1 MPDISLG
8 LAFVLLLILGAEF
21 VNGWTDAPNA
31 IATVVSTRS
40 LTPLQAVIMAAV
52 LNLVGVFS
60 GTAVAQ
66 TIGKGII
73 DPKAVD
79 LVTVGGA
86 MIGIILWSTVAARW
100 GIPTSESHAL
110 VAGLAGA
117 GIATAGTDVLVWE
130 GWRKVL
136 IGLVFST
143 FIGFLGG
150 FLVITAIYWLFRHAV
165 PGKVRGPFRWLQVL
179 SSGFMAFSHGSNDGQ
194 KFMGAFTLALVLGNI
209 LPEFVIPMWVIFLCA
224 ATMAL
229 GTLTGGWRIIKT
241 MGMKITKLEPFQ
253 GFAAEM
259 AAATTITVASRLG
272 IPLSTTHTIST
283 AIVGVGAARGLSAV
297 RWGVTVELVSAWI
310 LTFPICAIISWVV
323 VKVARTFF

>member
-1 MPDISLG
+1 MTWG
-8 LAFVLLLILGAEF
+8 LIFVLLLILGAEF

-40 LTPLQAVIMAAV
+40 LTPLQAVVMAAV

-79 LVTVGGA
+79 LITVGGA
-86 MIGIILWSTVAARW
+86 MVGIILWSSVAARW

-117 GIATAGTDVLVWE
+117 GMATAGPGVLVGE
-130 GWRKVL
+130 GWKKVL

-143 FIGFLGG
+143 FLGFLGG
-150 FLVITAIYWLFRHAV
+150 LLVITAIYWLFRRAV
-165 PGKVRGPFRWLQVL
+165 PGKVRGTFRWLQVM

-194 KFMGAFTLALVLGNI
+194 KFMGAFTLALVLGNV
-209 LPEFVIPMWVIFLCA
+209 LPEFIIPTWVIFLCA
-224 ATMAL
+224 ATMAV

-241 MGMKITKLEPFQ
+241 MGMRITKLEPYQ

-259 AAATTITVASRLG
+259 AAATTITIASRLG

-283 AIVGVGAARGLSAV
+283 AIVGVGAARGASAV

-310 LTFPICAIISWVV
+310 LTFPICAIISWLV
-323 VKVARTFF
+323 VKIARTFF

>member
-1 MPDISLG
+1 MTWG
-8 LAFVLLLILGAEF
+8 LILVLLLILGAEF

-40 LTPLQAVIMAAV
+40 LTPLQAVLMASV

-86 MIGIILWSTVAARW
+86 MVGIILWSSVAARW
-100 GIPTSESHAL
+100 GIPTSETHAL

-117 GIATAGTDVLVWE
+117 GLATAGPGVLVWE

-136 IGLVFST
+136 LGLVFST
-143 FIGFLGG
+143 FFGFLGG
-150 FLVITAIYWLFRHAV
+150 FVVITAIYWLFRRAV
-165 PGKVRGPFRWLQVL
+165 PGKVRGTFRGLQVL

-194 KFMGAFTLALVLGNI
+194 KFMGAFTLALVLGNV
-209 LPEFVIPMWVIFLCA
+209 LPEFVIPRWVIFLCA
-224 ATMAL
+224 ATMAV

-259 AAATTITVASRLG
+259 AAATTITIASRLG
-272 IPLSTTHTIST
+272 IPLSTTHTSTT
-283 AIVGVGAARGLSAV
+283 AIVGVGAARGVSAV

-310 LTFPICAIISWVV
+310 LTFPICAIISWLV
-323 VKVARTFF
+323 VKMARTFF

>member
-1 MPDISLG
+1 MTWG
-8 LAFVLLLILGAEF
+8 LIFVLLLILGAEF

-40 LTPLQAVIMAAV
+40 LTPFQAVVMAAV

-86 MIGIILWSTVAARW
+86 MVGIILWSSVAARW

-117 GIATAGTDVLVWE
+117 GVATAGPGVLVWE

-136 IGLVFST
+136 VGLVFST
-143 FIGFLGG
+143 FLGLIGG
-150 FLVITAIYWLFRHAV
+150 FLVITAIYWLFRRAV
-165 PGKVRGPFRWLQVL
+165 PGKVRGTFRWLQVL

-194 KFMGAFTLALVLGNI
+194 KFMGAFTLALVLGNV
-209 LPEFVIPMWVIFLCA
+209 LPEFVIPTWVIFLCA
-224 ATMAL
+224 ATMAV

-241 MGMKITKLEPFQ
+241 LGMRITKLEPHQ

-259 AAATTITVASRLG
+259 AAATTITIASRLG

-283 AIVGVGAARGLSAV
+283 AIVGVGAARGASAV

-310 LTFPICAIISWVV
+310 LTFPICAIISWLV
-323 VKVARTFF
+323 VKIARAFF

>member
-1 MPDISLG
+1 MTWG
-8 LAFVLLLILGAEF
+8 LILVLLLILGAEF

-40 LTPLQAVIMAAV
+40 LTPLQAVLMASA

-86 MIGIILWSTVAARW
+86 MVGIILWSSVAARW

-117 GIATAGTDVLVWE
+117 GLATAGPGVLVWE

-136 IGLVFST
+136 LGLVFST
-143 FIGFLGG
+143 FLGFLGG
-150 FLVITAIYWLFRHAV
+150 FVVITAIYWLFRRAV
-165 PGKVRGPFRWLQVL
+165 PGKVRGAFRGLQVL

-194 KFMGAFTLALVLGNI
+194 KFMGAFTLALVLGNV
-209 LPEFVIPMWVIFLCA
+209 LPEFVIPRWVIFLCA
-224 ATMAL
+224 ATMAV

-259 AAATTITVASRLG
+259 AAATTITIASRLG

-283 AIVGVGAARGLSAV
+283 AIVGVGAARGVSAV

-310 LTFPICAIISWVV
+310 LTFPICAIISWLV
-323 VKVARTFF
+323 VKMARTFF

>member
-1 MPDISLG
+1 MTWG
-8 LAFVLLLILGAEF
+8 LILVLLLILGAEF

-40 LTPLQAVIMAAV
+40 LTPLQAVLMASV

-86 MIGIILWSTVAARW
+86 MVGIILWSSVAARW

-117 GIATAGTDVLVWE
+117 GLATAGPGVLVWE

-136 IGLVFST
+136 LGLVFST
-143 FIGFLGG
+143 FLGSLGG
-150 FLVITAIYWLFRHAV
+150 FVVITAIYWLFRRAV
-165 PGKVRGPFRWLQVL
+165 PGKVRGTFRGLQVL

-194 KFMGAFTLALVLGNI
+194 KFMGAFTLALMLGNV
-209 LPEFVIPMWVIFLCA
+209 LPEFVIPRWVIFLCA

-259 AAATTITVASRLG
+259 AAATTITIASRLG
-272 IPLSTTHTIST
+272 IPLSTTHTITT
-283 AIVGVGAARGLSAV
+283 AIVGVGAARGVSAV

-310 LTFPICAIISWVV
+310 LTFPICAIISWLV
-323 VKVARTFF
+323 VKMARTFF

>member
-1 MPDISLG
+1 MTWG
-8 LAFVLLLILGAEF
+8 LVFVLLLILGAEF

-40 LTPLQAVIMAAV
+40 LTPLQAVVMASV

-86 MIGIILWSTVAARW
+86 MVGIILWSSLAARW

-117 GIATAGTDVLVWE
+117 GLATAGTGVLVWD
-130 GWRKVL
+130 GWKKVL

-143 FIGFLGG
+143 FLGLLGG
-150 FLVITAIYWLFRHAV
+150 FLVITAIYWLFRRAV
-165 PGKVRGPFRWLQVL
+165 PGKVRGTFRVLQVL
-179 SSGFMAFSHGSNDGQ
+179 SASFMAFSHGSNDGQ
-194 KFMGAFTLALVLGNI
+194 KFMGAFTLALVLANV
-209 LPEFVIPMWVIFLCA
+209 LPAFAIPTWVIFLCA

-241 MGMKITKLEPFQ
+241 MGMKITKLEPHQ

-259 AAATTITVASRLG
+259 AAATTITIASRLG

-297 RWGVTVELVSAWI
+297 RWGVTANIVTAWI
-310 LTFPICAIISWVV
+310 LTFPICAGISWLV
-323 VKVARTFF
+323 VKLVRALS

>member
-1 MPDISLG
+1 MTWG
-8 LAFVLLLILGAEF
+8 LILVLLLILGAEF

-40 LTPLQAVIMAAV
+40 LTPLQAVLMASV

-86 MIGIILWSTVAARW
+86 MVGIILWSSVAARW

-117 GIATAGTDVLVWE
+117 GLATAGPGVLVWE

-136 IGLVFST
+136 LGLVFST
-143 FIGFLGG
+143 FLGSLGG
-150 FLVITAIYWLFRHAV
+150 FVVITAIYWLFRRAV
-165 PGKVRGPFRWLQVL
+165 PGKVRGTFRGLQVL

-194 KFMGAFTLALVLGNI
+194 KFMGAFTLALMLGNV
-209 LPEFVIPMWVIFLCA
+209 LPEFVIPRWVIFLCA

-259 AAATTITVASRLG
+259 AAATTITIASRFG
-272 IPLSTTHTIST
+272 IPLSTTHTITT

-310 LTFPICAIISWVV
+310 LTFPICAIISWLV

>member
-1 MPDISLG
+1 
-8 LAFVLLLILGAEF
+8 
-21 VNGWTDAPNA
+21 
-31 IATVVSTRS
+31 
-40 LTPLQAVIMAAV
+40 MAAV

-86 MIGIILWSTVAARW
+86 MVGIILWSSVAARW

-117 GIATAGTDVLVWE
+117 GLATAGPGVLVGE

-143 FIGFLGG
+143 FLGFLGG
-150 FLVITAIYWLFRHAV
+150 LIVITAIYWLFRHAV
-165 PGKVRGPFRWLQVL
+165 PGKVRGPFRWLQVM

-194 KFMGAFTLALVLGNI
+194 KFMGAFTLALVLGNV
-209 LPEFVIPMWVIFLCA
+209 LPEFVIPTWVIFLCA
-224 ATMAL
+224 ATMAV
-229 GTLTGGWRIIKT
+229 GTLSGGWRIIKT
-241 MGMKITKLEPFQ
+241 MGMRITKLEPYQ

-259 AAATTITVASRLG
+259 AAATTITIASRLG

-283 AIVGVGAARGLSAV
+283 AIVGVGAARGASAV

-310 LTFPICAIISWVV
+310 LTFPICAGISWLVV
-323 VKVARTFF
+323 TVARKFF

>member
-1 MPDISLG
+1 MTWG
-8 LAFVLLLILGAEF
+8 LLFVLLLILGAEF

-40 LTPLQAVIMAAV
+40 LTPFQAVVMAAV

-86 MIGIILWSTVAARW
+86 MVGIILWSSVAARW

-117 GIATAGTDVLVWE
+117 GLATAGPGVLVWE

-143 FIGFLGG
+143 FLGFLGG
-150 FLVITAIYWLFRHAV
+150 LLVITAIYWLFRRAV

-194 KFMGAFTLALVLGNI
+194 KFMGAFTLALVLGNV
-209 LPEFVIPMWVIFLCA
+209 LPEFVIPTWVILLCA
-224 ATMAL
+224 ATMAV

-241 MGMKITKLEPFQ
+241 MGMRITKLEPYQ

-259 AAATTITVASRLG
+259 AAATTITIASRLG

-283 AIVGVGAARGLSAV
+283 AIVGVGAARGASAV
-297 RWGVTVELVSAWI
+297 RWGVTMELVTAWI

-323 VKVARTFF
+323 VKVARAFF

>member
-1 MPDISLG
+1 LTWG
-8 LAFVLLLILGAEF
+8 LIAVLLLILGAEF

-40 LTPLQAVIMAAV
+40 LTPLQAVVMASV

-79 LVTVGGA
+79 LITVGGA
-86 MIGIILWSTVAARW
+86 MVGIILWSSVAARW

-117 GIATAGTDVLVWE
+117 GMATAGPGVLVGE
-130 GWRKVL
+130 GWKKVL

-143 FIGFLGG
+143 FLGFLGG
-150 FLVITAIYWLFRHAV
+150 LLVITAIYWLFRRAV
-165 PGKVRGPFRWLQVL
+165 PGKVRGTFRWLQVM

-194 KFMGAFTLALVLGNI
+194 KFMGAFTLALVLGNV
-209 LPEFVIPMWVIFLCA
+209 LPEFVIPTWVIFLCA
-224 ATMAL
+224 ATMAV

-241 MGMKITKLEPFQ
+241 MGMRITKLEPYQ

-259 AAATTITVASRLG
+259 AAATTITIASRLG

-283 AIVGVGAARGLSAV
+283 AIVGVGAARGASAV

-310 LTFPICAIISWVV
+310 LTFPICAIISWLV
-323 VKVARTFF
+323 VKIARTFF